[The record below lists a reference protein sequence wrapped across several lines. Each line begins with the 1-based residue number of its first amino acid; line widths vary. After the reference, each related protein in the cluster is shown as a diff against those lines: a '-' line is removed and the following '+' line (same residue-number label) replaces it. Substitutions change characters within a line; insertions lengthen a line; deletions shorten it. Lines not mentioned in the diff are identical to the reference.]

1 MVKKYKKLIT
11 IIIRGKNES
20 RWLKILLKEIK
31 KQTIKNYE
39 IIFCDNN
46 SSDNS
51 LEILKKYKVKKIIK
65 FKKYIPGQILNR
77 AIKKSSGKY
86 ICILSA
92 HCIPVNVKWLEEHLE
107 QINKNENI
115 AASFGKQIPMPGTSV
130 QNLIDLDIIFKDQPI
145 LYNKDPYLNNANSI
159 YKANILKKNLFD
171 PKITNIED
179 RVWAKKMTNKGFKIF
194 YSAKASVFHSHGIH
208 QHNHKSLRAEN
219 TYKILVRK
227 YKDVW
232 KKCQFLDL
240 KYFRFALILNGR
252 RVKKIKVLNKKLK
265 NILNQTKNNQVTF
278 NKTILINNLK
288 NNYSKISK
296 VKCKKNLEYDLKHIY
311 KKYKKDWSEINY
323 VVYINI
329 NENINL
335 KKIYNLI
342 KETIYNNFE
351 SSTFGE
357 ILKENFLINFKG
369 NEQFRS
375 TSLDSIENKPSITL
389 LKWAKGSVLD
399 VDYLRKGLL
408 FSKKSH
414 IKII

>member
-92 HCIPVNVKWLEEHLE
+92 HCIPVNKKWLEEHLE

-252 RVKKIKVLNKKLK
+252 RIKKIKVLNKKLK
-265 NILNQTKNNQVTF
+265 NILNQTKNNQVAF

-296 VKCKKNLEYDLKHIY
+296 VKCKKI
-311 KKYKKDWSEINY
+311 
-323 VVYINI
+323 
-329 NENINL
+329 
-335 KKIYNLI
+335 
-342 KETIYNNFE
+342 
-351 SSTFGE
+351 
-357 ILKENFLINFKG
+357 
-369 NEQFRS
+369 
-375 TSLDSIENKPSITL
+375 
-389 LKWAKGSVLD
+389 
-399 VDYLRKGLL
+399 
-408 FSKKSH
+408 
-414 IKII
+414 